1 MLSESQNIE
10 YKESWRDEYLKWI
23 CGFANALGGRIYIG
37 VNDQKQVIGV
47 PEAKRLMEDIPNKI
61 VNYLGVVEDVNLL
74 TEDGKDYIEIVV
86 TPSNVPVAYR
96 GVYHYR
102 SGSTK
107 QELKGLALQNF
118 VLKKMGWSWD
128 NMPVAGATI
137 DDIDREAIDY
147 FLRKGIEVGRIS
159 GDAYTSSTEAVLRS
173 LNLITEDGQ
182 IKQAALLLFGK
193 NPKRY
198 FVSCD
203 FRIGR
208 FRNDES
214 DLITQDVVEG
224 NILQMVNRIIE
235 LLRSKYLLSPIH
247 YEGLTRIE
255 QLEIPEDVLRE
266 AICNSVVHRD
276 YMGVH
281 TQMKV
286 YDDCIMLWNDGKLPE
301 GIDQEKLFAEHAS
314 QPRNRNIA
322 NAFYKAGFIETW
334 GRGINKIRQGLK
346 SAGLP
351 EPKIENNA
359 SGTLITIYRKTAMNG
374 GNVGNGAETNG
385 GNVGGKVA
393 VTELTKRQQIILS
406 CIAKAPTITAKQVA
420 VMHDMPL
427 RTVERELSALQKI
440 GVLHR
445 EGSARA
451 GKWVVLEK
459 SNSKD

>member
-23 CGFANALGGRIYIG
+23 CGFANAHGGRIYIG
-37 VNDQKQVIGV
+37 VNDNKEVIGL
-47 PEAKRLMEDIPNKI
+47 PDAKKLMEDIPNKI
-61 VNYLGVVEDVNLL
+61 VNYLGIVEDVNLL
-74 TEDGKDYIEIVV
+74 TEDGKEYIEIVV
-86 TPSNVPVAYR
+86 APSSMPVTYR
-96 GVYHYR
+96 GAYHYR

-107 QELKGLALQNF
+107 QELQGLALQNF
-118 VLKKMGWSWD
+118 ILKKMGKSWD
-128 NMPVAGATI
+128 DIPLDGATL
-137 DDIDREAIDY
+137 DDIDRIAIDY

-159 GDAYTSSTEAVLRS
+159 GDAYASSTEAVLRS
-173 LNLITEDGQ
+173 LDLITGDGQ
-182 IKQAALLLFGK
+182 LKQAALLLFGK
-193 NPKRY
+193 NPRRF

-208 FRNDES
+208 FRRDES

-247 YEGLTRIE
+247 YEGITRIE

-266 AICNSVVHRD
+266 AICNAIVHRD

-286 YDDCIMLWNDGKLPE
+286 YDDRITIWNDGRLPD

-314 QPRNRNIA
+314 QPRNRNLA

-334 GRGINKIRQGLK
+334 GRGINKMRQGLK
-346 SAGLP
+346 DARLQ

-359 SGTLITIYRKTAMNG
+359 SGTLLIIYRNAEEDGTV
-374 GNVGNGAETNG
+374 NVGNMSETNVG
-385 GNVGGKVA
+385 NMSETRLTERQAFIVATIKANPSVTGKMLSETLSVTQRTIERDLSVLQKLGIIRHEGNVN
-393 VTELTKRQQIILS
+393 
-406 CIAKAPTITAKQVA
+406 
-420 VMHDMPL
+420 
-427 RTVERELSALQKI
+427 
-440 GVLHR
+440 
-445 EGSARA
+445 A
-451 GKWVVLEK
+451 GIWVVLK
-459 SNSKD
+459 